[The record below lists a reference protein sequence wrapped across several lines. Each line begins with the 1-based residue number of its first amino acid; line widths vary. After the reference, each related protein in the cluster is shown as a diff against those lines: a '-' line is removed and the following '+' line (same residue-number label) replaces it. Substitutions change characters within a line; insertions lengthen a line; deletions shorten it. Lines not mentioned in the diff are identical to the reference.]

1 MIPYLSTFEQ
11 IQQEAQK
18 LVNLKIKDI
27 RCLDEE
33 VVINIY
39 LMQTVLHKNRIIL
52 SVTSPSTLAMPQSSE
67 E

>member
-33 VVINIY
+33 VVIN
-39 LMQTVLHKNRIIL
+39 LWCALK
-52 SVTSPSTLAMPQSSE
+52 
-67 E
+67 